1 MTHGT
6 QKPFNSNIFRNFA
19 SANYQNQ
26 KNMDLKTFVKETLT
40 QIAEGV
46 NEAKQSLKAN
56 GMQVASTA
64 NRMSTD
70 MMYTVDANQQRH
82 YVSIVNFE
90 AILDI
95 ETSQD
100 KSGDIGV
107 KASFL
112 SYGKKKGSQ
121 ETSNDVTKV
130 SFSVPISFD

>member
-1 MTHGT
+1 MPHGT
-6 QKPFNSNIFRNFA
+6 QKSFNSNIFRNFVG
-19 SANYQNQ
+19 ANYQNQ

-64 NRMSTD
+64 NRMSAD
-70 MMYTVDANQQRH
+70 MTYTADVNQQKH

-90 AILDI
+90 ATLDI

-100 KSGDIGV
+100 KSGGIGV
-107 KASFL
+107 KASVL
-112 SYGKKKGSQ
+112 SYGKRKGSQ

-130 SFSVPISFD
+130 SFSVPLSFD